1 MVLTYGVRWIDLE
14 LGQFLAEMA
23 FSFFDLQTI
32 LHGLLPLI
40 LLLLL
45 QDLAKDNVIVLTVVE
60 ALEHEIDVLVIPE
73 RFNKL

>member
-1 MVLTYGVRWIDLE
+1 MIFTLGVRWIDLE

-32 LHGLLPLI
+32 LHGLILLI

-45 QDLAKDNVIVLTVVE
+45 QDLAKDNVIVLTVIK